1 MGFHAVLLSIPPSLL
16 MLLMSFAGYALT
28 VPPMF
33 MSAMQHLAAGL
44 VMCAVAVEL
53 CPIVSAAPNDAITI
67 FAIVLGFFGGLAIF
81 LLLGAYCEV
90 DEEDDEDEKD
100 ELEATAAPASAA
112 DGLAMLRDKLMQS
125 PARPTPTR
133 PRSASD
139 PQSSREKM
147 KAGVTAAAG
156 LVNLLKAFGAKTS
169 KLAQARR
176 LARPASPPFPFAF
189 AVAVCVD
196 AFVDGFLIG
205 ISDEPGSSAGIV
217 MSAALTIEMGFLG
230 LTFAAAMAKQPY
242 GIACAAVV
250 VPPVVLVLGGIS
262 GALAVD
268 AMSAYPALHVG
279 LVSFGIA
286 ALLYLVT
293 EELLLE
299 AHHTLDQAGAE
310 HTWWVDLMFFVGFLG
325 AFLLEKAVDSL

>member
-1 MGFHAVLLSIPPSLL
+1 MYAVFLSLPPSLL
-16 MLLMSFAGYALT
+16 MLLMSYAGYALT

-44 VMCAVAVEL
+44 VTCAVAVEL
-53 CPIVSAAPNDAITI
+53 CPIVSAAPNDAPTI
-67 FAIVLGFFGGLAIF
+67 FAIVVGFFGGLAIF

-90 DEEDDEDEKD
+90 EEEEDEDEPD
-100 ELEATAAPASAA
+100 EGEATPAPANVA
-112 DGLAMLRDKLMQS
+112 DGLAMLRDKLIQS
-125 PARPTPTR
+125 ASKPTPTK
-133 PRSASD
+133 PRSFSD

-147 KAGVTAAAG
+147 KAGINHLA
-156 LVNLLKAFGAKTS
+156 KAFGAKTS

-176 LARPASPPFPFAF
+176 LAKPASPPFPFAF

-230 LTFAAAMAKQPY
+230 LTFAAAMAKQPR
-242 GIACAAVV
+242 GIACAAVA
-250 VPPVVLVLGGIS
+250 VPPAILVLGGIG

-279 LVSFGIA
+279 LISFGIS

-299 AHHTLDQAGAE
+299 AHHTLDEAGAE

>member
-1 MGFHAVLLSIPPSLL
+1 MTFHAVLLSLPPSIL
-16 MLLMSFAGYALT
+16 MLLLSYAGYALT

-53 CPIVSAAPNDAITI
+53 CPIVSAAPNDAPTI
-67 FAIVLGFFGGLAIF
+67 LAIVVGFFGGLAIF

-90 DEEDDEDEKD
+90 DEDEDEPGEPD
-100 ELEATAAPASAA
+100 DGEPDAAGTPAPASVT
-112 DGLAMLRDKLMQS
+112 DGAAMLRDNLLKSPSRDKLLQS
-125 PARPTPTR
+125 PTL
-133 PRSASD
+133 S
-139 PQSSREKM
+139 
-147 KAGVTAAAG
+147 
-156 LVNLLKAFGAKTS
+156 KAFGAKTS

-176 LARPASPPFPFAF
+176 LAKPAMPPFPFAF

-205 ISDEPGSSAGIV
+205 ISDEGGTSGGIV

-230 LTFAAAMAKQPY
+230 LTFAAAMAKQPRSV
-242 GIACAAVV
+242 ACAAVV
-250 VPPVVLVLGGIS
+250 VPPVILILGGIS

-279 LVSFGIA
+279 LISFGIA

-299 AHHTLDQAGAE
+299 AHGHGE
-310 HTWWVDLMFFVGFLG
+310 VSWWVDLMFFVGFLG
-325 AFLLEKAVDSL
+325 AFLLEKAVDSIDSS

>member
-1 MGFHAVLLSIPPSLL
+1 MAFHAVLLSLPPSIL
-16 MLLMSFAGYALT
+16 MLLLSYAGYALT

-53 CPIVSAAPNDAITI
+53 CPIVSAAPNDAPTI
-67 FAIVLGFFGGLAIF
+67 LAIVVGFFGGLAIF

-90 DEEDDEDEKD
+90 DEDEDEPGEPD
-100 ELEATAAPASAA
+100 DGEPDAAGTPAPASVT
-112 DGLAMLRDKLMQS
+112 DGAAMLRDNLLKSPSRDKLLQS
-125 PARPTPTR
+125 PTL
-133 PRSASD
+133 S
-139 PQSSREKM
+139 
-147 KAGVTAAAG
+147 
-156 LVNLLKAFGAKTS
+156 KAFGAKTS

-176 LARPASPPFPFAF
+176 LAKPARPPFPFAF

-205 ISDEPGSSAGIV
+205 ISDEGGTSGGIV

-230 LTFAAAMAKQPY
+230 LTFAAAMAKQPRSV
-242 GIACAAVV
+242 ACAAVV
-250 VPPVVLVLGGIS
+250 VPPVILILGGIS

-279 LVSFGIA
+279 LISFGIA

-299 AHHTLDQAGAE
+299 AHHNGE
-310 HTWWVDLMFFVGFLG
+310 VSWWVDLMFFVGFLG
-325 AFLLEKAVDSL
+325 AFLLEKAVDSIDSS